1 MQLYDIRM
9 HTPLGDRCGQMR
21 VQVQDGRIWGEVSLL
36 GRTQAIDG
44 TVSADGHVEFQG
56 TLVTLLNI
64 IDYRATGMMNGN
76 ALLLSLEGQG
86 QTFAVTGTLRREAK

>member
-21 VQVQDGRIWGEVSLL
+21 AQVQDGRLWGEMSLL

-44 TVSADGHVEFQG
+44 TITADGRLEFRG

-64 IDYRATGMMNGN
+64 IDYCATGTMTGDT
-76 ALLLSLEGQG
+76 LRLSLEGKG
-86 QTFAVTGTLRREAK
+86 QSFAVTGTLRREAK